1 MRTNV
6 VYKNDFEKN
15 LLNLIILLKFS
26 KNTIFSKITNIKKL
40 INEINNF

>member
-1 MRTNV
+1 MLCI
-6 VYKNDFEKN
+6 KNDFKKN
-15 LLNLIILLKFS
+15 LLNLIILLNLP